1 MAGPWRAA
9 LRGGAASGRIRRY
22 RALSLKPLLIVNP
35 ASANG
40 ATGRNLETISRSVRA
55 TLGDFETRLTRAMGD
70 GVELG
75 RQAVEAGRA
84 LVVAVGGDGTAS
96 EVVDGLVGAGYRGEF
111 GFIPR
116 GTGGDFR
123 RSLGIPADVP
133 GAARQLVAPTRR
145 QVDLGRIEFT
155 GLDGRPGVRHF
166 CNVAS
171 CGISAI
177 VAGHVNRSSKLLG
190 GPLTFKLASAR
201 ALLGWEDQRIRWRV
215 DGGPW
220 TEDSVTA
227 LSVCNARYIGGGIM
241 VSPQADMED
250 GLLDVT
256 IWKGYG
262 VIDFVVQQSKLYDGR
277 HVRLSKTRT
286 LRGREI
292 EVEPVGGA
300 RVLLEVDGEQPGLLP
315 ARFRVL
321 PRVLTLRA
329 A

>member
-1 MAGPWRAA
+1 MAA
-9 LRGGAASGRIRRY
+9 LARRVTGLRPSAADVGYPPSHV
-22 RALSLKPLLIVNP
+22 KPLLIVNP

-40 ATGRNLETISRSVRA
+40 ATGRNLESIARTVRA
-55 TLGDFETRLTRAMGD
+55 SLGDFETRLTRAIGD
-70 GVELG
+70 GAELG

-96 EVVDGLVGAGYRGEF
+96 EVVDGLLTAGYRGEF

-123 RSLGIPADVP
+123 RSLGIPDDVP
-133 GAARQLVAPTRR
+133 GAARQLVAPDRR

-155 GLDGRPGVRHF
+155 GLDGRPGIRHF

-177 VAGHVNRSSKLLG
+177 VARNVNLSSKLLG
-190 GPLTFKLASAR
+190 GKISFKLASAR
-201 ALLGWEDQRIRWRV
+201 ALLGWDDQRIRWRL
-215 DGGPW
+215 DGGAW
-220 TEDSVTA
+220 TEDTVTA
-227 LSVCNARYIGGGIM
+227 LSVCNARYFGGGIM
-241 VSPQADMED
+241 VSPKADMQD

-256 IWKGYG
+256 VWKGYG
-262 VIDFVVQQSKLYDGR
+262 VVDFVVQQTKLYDGR
-277 HVRLSKTRT
+277 HVQLSKTRVY
-286 LRGREI
+286 RGRDI

-300 RVLLEVDGEQPGLLP
+300 RVMLEVDGEQPGMLP
-315 ARFRVL
+315 ARFTVL
-321 PRVLTLRA
+321 PKALTLRA

>member
-1 MAGPWRAA
+1 VGYPAP
-9 LRGGAASGRIRRY
+9 
-22 RALSLKPLLIVNP
+22 SLKPLLIVNP

-40 ATGRNLETISRSVRA
+40 ATGRNLESIARTVRDS
-55 TLGDFETRLTRAMGD
+55 LGDFETRLTRAIGD
-70 GVELG
+70 GVALA

-96 EVVDGLVGAGYRGEF
+96 EVVDGLVGAGYLGEF
-111 GFIPR
+111 GYIPR

-133 GAARQLVAPTRR
+133 GAARQLVATARR

-155 GLDGRPGVRHF
+155 GLDGQPAIRHF

-171 CGISAI
+171 CGISAV
-177 VAGHVNRSSKLLG
+177 VARNVNLGSKRLG
-190 GPLTFKLASAR
+190 GKISFKLASAR
-201 ALLGWEDQRIRWRV
+201 ALLGWDDQAIRWRV

-220 TEDSVTA
+220 TEDTVTA
-227 LSVCNARYIGGGIM
+227 LSVCNARYFGGGIM
-241 VSPQADMED
+241 VAPQADMED

-256 IWKGYG
+256 IWKDYG
-262 VIDFVVQQSKLYDGR
+262 VLDFVVQQPKLYDGR
-277 HVRLSKTRT
+277 HVQLAKTRL

-300 RVLLEVDGEQPGLLP
+300 RVLLEVDGEQPGMLP
-315 ARFRVL
+315 ARFTVL
-321 PRVLTLRA
+321 PRALTLRSA
-329 A
+329 